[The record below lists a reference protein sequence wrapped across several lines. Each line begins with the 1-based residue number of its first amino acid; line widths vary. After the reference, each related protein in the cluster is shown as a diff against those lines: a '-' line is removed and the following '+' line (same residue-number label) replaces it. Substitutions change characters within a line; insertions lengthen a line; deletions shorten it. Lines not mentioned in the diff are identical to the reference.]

1 VPPTLWN
8 YQPLTFCSCQFD
20 PFRCTQAGGG
30 VIPTT
35 VYFSAQTSAATVQA
49 QLEAQ
54 LEKKRKRRFGAPAG
68 RRLLMF
74 VDDVNL
80 PARDA
85 ASGAQPPIELLRHL
99 QDFRRVVF
107 VV

>member
-1 VPPTLWN
+1 M
-8 YQPLTFCSCQFD
+8 TFCSCQFD